1 MFGFLRYLKRR
12 RVAKDIQKTLLTTFV
27 RLAEASKKNNALERR
42 YLVVAALAAC
52 RGALLGA
59 YRNVLP
65 DEENIAMALVEAN
78 AVHKHK
84 DADALSDAILNIVR
98 DCPND
103 KDEQISSVLWM
114 ISPTLGHKARN
125 VLRAA

>member
-1 MFGFLRYLKRR
+1 MFGFSNYLRRKQ
-12 RVAKDIQKTLLTTFV
+12 VAKDIQRTLLSTFA
-27 RLAEASKKNNALERR
+27 RLAGASKTDNTLERR

-52 RGALLGA
+52 RGALLDT

-78 AVHKHK
+78 AVYKHK
-84 DADALSDAILNIVR
+84 DADALSDAILSIVR

-103 KDEQISSVLWM
+103 KDEQMSSVLWM

-125 VLRAA
+125 VLRTP